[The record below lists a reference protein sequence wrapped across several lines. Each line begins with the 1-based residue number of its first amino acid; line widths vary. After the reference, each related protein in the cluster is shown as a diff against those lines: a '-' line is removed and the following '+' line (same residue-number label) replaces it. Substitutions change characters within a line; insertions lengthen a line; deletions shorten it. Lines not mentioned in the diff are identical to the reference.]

1 MTILNASNLSLEE
14 VQRLFGFQK
23 HYSDSFS
30 NYLSLEPLTEAEEQ
44 ELKQIQH
51 DFDRY
56 LTAGKVSEVAPLLRL
71 AGFYR
76 YPIEILLEENIT
88 DIEVEDEDIK
98 IKGRF
103 DILAVSKAQHPKPQ
117 TYFWILLIESKNSQI
132 DISTGLPQ
140 LLTYAYKNLDNQK
153 SVWGLTTNGR
163 SYQFVY
169 IEQGNPPIY
178 YLLPELNLMERERSS
193 QLLQVLK
200 AICQPFKSV
209 TTSFKSNLSALKNNL
224 TFNVCDRMVR
234 IISAIAFVC
243 NKLILSPKRGYG
255 VNYPP

>member
-1 MTILNASNLSLEE
+1 MTILNARNFSLEE
-14 VQRLFGFQK
+14 VHRLFGFQRQ
-23 HYSDSFS
+23 YNDSFS
-30 NYLSLEPLTEAEEQ
+30 NYLSLEPLTEAEQQ

-56 LTAGKVSEVAPLLRL
+56 LTIGKVSEGQVKFLAVAPLLRL

-76 YPIEILLEENIT
+76 YPIEIVLEENIA
-88 DIEVEDEDIK
+88 DIEIEDEDIK

-103 DILAVSKAQHPKPQ
+103 DILAVSKAQHTKSK
-117 TYFWILLIESKNSQI
+117 TYFWVLLIESKNCQI

-163 SYQFVY
+163 SYQFIY
-169 IEQGNPPIY
+169 IEQENPPIY

-193 QLLQVLK
+193 QLLQILK
-200 AICQPFKSV
+200 AICQ
-209 TTSFKSNLSALKNNL
+209 L
-224 TFNVCDRMVR
+224 
-234 IISAIAFVC
+234 
-243 NKLILSPKRGYG
+243 
-255 VNYPP
+255 

>member
-1 MTILNASNLSLEE
+1 MTILNARNLSLEE
-14 VQRLFGFQK
+14 VERLFGFQEQ
-23 HYSDSFS
+23 YSESFS
-30 NYLSLEPLTEAEEQ
+30 NYLSLEPLTEVEQQ
-44 ELKQIQH
+44 ELVQIRN
-51 DFDRY
+51 DFRRY
-56 LTAGKVSEVAPLLRL
+56 LKGGKVSEGQVKFLAVAPLLRL

-76 YPIEILLEENIT
+76 YPIEIVLEENIA

-103 DILAVSKAQHPKPQ
+103 DILAISKAKHTKPQ
-117 TYFWILLIESKNSQI
+117 TYFWVLLIESKNSQI

-178 YLLPELNLMERERSS
+178 YLLPELNLMERERSN
-193 QLLQVLK
+193 QLLQILK
-200 AICQPFKSV
+200 AICQ
-209 TTSFKSNLSALKNNL
+209 L
-224 TFNVCDRMVR
+224 
-234 IISAIAFVC
+234 
-243 NKLILSPKRGYG
+243 
-255 VNYPP
+255 

>member
-1 MTILNASNLSLEE
+1 MTILNARNLSLEE
-14 VQRLFGFQK
+14 IQRLFGFQK
-23 HYSDSFS
+23 QYSDSFS
-30 NYLSLEPLTEAEEQ
+30 NYLSLQPLTETEQQ

-56 LTAGKVSEVAPLLRL
+56 LTVGKVSEGQVKFLAVAPLLRL

-76 YPIEILLEENIT
+76 YPIEILLEENIA

-103 DILAVSKAQHPKPQ
+103 DILAISKAKHTKPQ
-117 TYFWILLIESKNSQI
+117 TYFWVLLIESKNSQI
-132 DISTGLPQ
+132 DISTALPQ
-140 LLTYAYKNLDNQK
+140 LLTYSYKNLDNQK
-153 SVWGLTTNGR
+153 SVWGLATNGR

-178 YLLPELNLMERERSS
+178 YLLPELNLMERERST

-200 AICQPFKSV
+200 AICQ
-209 TTSFKSNLSALKNNL
+209 L
-224 TFNVCDRMVR
+224 
-234 IISAIAFVC
+234 
-243 NKLILSPKRGYG
+243 
-255 VNYPP
+255 

>member
-1 MTILNASNLSLEE
+1 MTILNARNLSLEE
-14 VQRLFGFQK
+14 VQRLFSFEEQ
-23 HYSDSFS
+23 YSDSFS
-30 NYLSLEPLTEAEEQ
+30 NYLSLEPLLEVEQQ
-44 ELKQIQH
+44 ELLQIRN
-51 DFDRY
+51 DFRRY
-56 LTAGKVSEVAPLLRL
+56 QTAGKVSEGQVKFLAVAPLLRL

-76 YPIEILLEENIT
+76 YPIEIVLEENIA
-88 DIEVEDEDIK
+88 DIEVEDEDIR

-103 DILAVSKAQHPKPQ
+103 DILAISKAKHTKLQK
-117 TYFWILLIESKNSQI
+117 YFWVLLIESKNSQI

-153 SVWGLTTNGR
+153 SVWGLATNGR

-200 AICQPFKSV
+200 AISQ
-209 TTSFKSNLSALKNNL
+209 L
-224 TFNVCDRMVR
+224 
-234 IISAIAFVC
+234 
-243 NKLILSPKRGYG
+243 
-255 VNYPP
+255 

>member
-1 MTILNASNLSLEE
+1 MRILNARNLSLEE
-14 VQRLFGFQK
+14 VQRLFGFQEQN
-23 HYSDSFS
+23 SDSFS
-30 NYLSLEPLTEAEEQ
+30 NYLSLEPLLEVEQQ
-44 ELKQIQH
+44 ELLQIRN
-51 DFDRY
+51 DFRRY
-56 LTAGKVSEVAPLLRL
+56 LTAGKVSEGQVKFLAVAPLLRL

-76 YPIEILLEENIT
+76 YPIEIVLEENIA

-103 DILAVSKAQHPKPQ
+103 DILAISKAKHTKPQ
-117 TYFWILLIESKNSQI
+117 ISFWVLLIESKNSQI

-163 SYQFVY
+163 SYQFIY

-193 QLLQVLK
+193 HLLQVLK
-200 AICQPFKSV
+200 AICQ
-209 TTSFKSNLSALKNNL
+209 L
-224 TFNVCDRMVR
+224 
-234 IISAIAFVC
+234 
-243 NKLILSPKRGYG
+243 
-255 VNYPP
+255 

>member
-1 MTILNASNLSLEE
+1 MTIIDARNLSLEE
-14 VQRLFGFQK
+14 VQRLFGFQQQ
-23 HYSDSFS
+23 YSESFS
-30 NYLSLEPLTEAEEQ
+30 NYLSLEPLTEVEQ
-44 ELKQIQH
+44 QEILQIRN
-51 DFDRY
+51 DFGRY
-56 LTAGKVSEVAPLLRL
+56 LTAGKVSEGQVKFLAVAPLLRL

-76 YPIEILLEENIT
+76 YPIEIVLEENIT

-103 DILAVSKAQHPKPQ
+103 DILAISKAKHSKPK
-117 TYFWILLIESKNSQI
+117 TYFWVLLIESKNSQI

-140 LLTYAYKNLDNQK
+140 LLTYAFKNVDNQK

-200 AICQPFKSV
+200 AICQ
-209 TTSFKSNLSALKNNL
+209 L
-224 TFNVCDRMVR
+224 
-234 IISAIAFVC
+234 
-243 NKLILSPKRGYG
+243 
-255 VNYPP
+255 

>member
-1 MTILNASNLSLEE
+1 MTILNARNLTLEE
-14 VQRLFGFQK
+14 VHRLFGFQK

-30 NYLSLEPLTEAEEQ
+30 NYLSLEPLTEAEQQ
-44 ELKQIQH
+44 ELLQIRN

-56 LTAGKVSEVAPLLRL
+56 LTAGKVSEGQVKFLAVAPLLRL

-76 YPIEILLEENIT
+76 YPIEIVLEENIA

-103 DILAVSKAQHPKPQ
+103 DILAISKAKHTKPQ
-117 TYFWILLIESKNSQI
+117 TYFWVLLIESKNSQI

-153 SVWGLTTNGR
+153 SIWGLTTNGR
-163 SYQFVY
+163 SYQFIY
-169 IEQGNPPIY
+169 LEPGNPPIY
-178 YLLPELNLMERERSS
+178 YLLSELNLMERERST

-200 AICQPFKSV
+200 AICQ
-209 TTSFKSNLSALKNNL
+209 L
-224 TFNVCDRMVR
+224 
-234 IISAIAFVC
+234 
-243 NKLILSPKRGYG
+243 
-255 VNYPP
+255 

>member
-1 MTILNASNLSLEE
+1 MTILNARNLSLEE
-14 VQRLFGFQK
+14 VHRLFGFQRQ
-23 HYSDSFS
+23 YNDSFS
-30 NYLSLEPLTEAEEQ
+30 NYLSLEPLTEAEQQ

-56 LTAGKVSEVAPLLRL
+56 LTIGKVSEGQVKFLAVAPLLRL

-76 YPIEILLEENIT
+76 YPIEILLEENIA

-103 DILAVSKAQHPKPQ
+103 DILAISKAKHTKPQ
-117 TYFWILLIESKNSQI
+117 TYFWVLLIESKNSQI

-140 LLTYAYKNLDNQK
+140 LLTYSYKNLENQK
-153 SVWGLTTNGR
+153 SVWGLVTNGR

-193 QLLQVLK
+193 ELLQVLK
-200 AICQPFKSV
+200 AICQ
-209 TTSFKSNLSALKNNL
+209 L
-224 TFNVCDRMVR
+224 
-234 IISAIAFVC
+234 
-243 NKLILSPKRGYG
+243 
-255 VNYPP
+255 

>member
-1 MTILNASNLSLEE
+1 MTILNARNLSLEK
-14 VQRLFGFQK
+14 VHRLFGFQEQ
-23 HYSDSFS
+23 YSESFS
-30 NYLSLEPLTEAEEQ
+30 NYLSLEHLAEEEQQ
-44 ELKQIQH
+44 ELLQIKN

-56 LTAGKVSEVAPLLRL
+56 LTAGKISKGLVKFFAVAPLLRL

-76 YPIEILLEENIT
+76 YPIEIVLEENIA

-103 DILAVSKAQHPKPQ
+103 DILAISKAKHTKPQ
-117 TYFWILLIESKNSQI
+117 TYFCVLLIESKNSQI

-140 LLTYAYKNLDNQK
+140 LLTYSYKNLDNQK
-153 SVWGLTTNGR
+153 SVWGLATNGR

-200 AICQPFKSV
+200 AICQ
-209 TTSFKSNLSALKNNL
+209 L
-224 TFNVCDRMVR
+224 
-234 IISAIAFVC
+234 
-243 NKLILSPKRGYG
+243 
-255 VNYPP
+255 

>member
-14 VQRLFGFQK
+14 VNRLFGFQRQ
-23 HYSDSFS
+23 YSDSFS
-30 NYLSLEPLTEAEEQ
+30 NYLSLEPLTEAEQQ
-44 ELKQIQH
+44 ELLQIRN

-56 LTAGKVSEVAPLLRL
+56 LTIGKVSEGQVKFLAVAPLLRL

-76 YPIEILLEENIT
+76 YPIEIVLEENIA

-103 DILAVSKAQHPKPQ
+103 DILAISKVKQTKPQ
-117 TYFWILLIESKNSQI
+117 IYFWVLLIESKNSQI

-140 LLTYAYKNLDNQK
+140 LLTYSSKNLDNQK
-153 SVWGLTTNGR
+153 SVWGLITNGR

-200 AICQPFKSV
+200 AICQ
-209 TTSFKSNLSALKNNL
+209 L
-224 TFNVCDRMVR
+224 
-234 IISAIAFVC
+234 
-243 NKLILSPKRGYG
+243 
-255 VNYPP
+255 

>member
-1 MTILNASNLSLEE
+1 MTILNARNLSLEE
-14 VQRLFGFQK
+14 VQRLFGFQEQ
-23 HYSDSFS
+23 YSDSFS
-30 NYLSLEPLTEAEEQ
+30 NYLSLEPLAEAEQQ
-44 ELKQIQH
+44 ELLQIRN
-51 DFDRY
+51 DFRRY
-56 LTAGKVSEVAPLLRL
+56 LTAGKVSEGQVKFLAVAPLLRL

-76 YPIEILLEENIT
+76 YPIEIVLEENIA

-103 DILAVSKAQHPKPQ
+103 DILAISKAKHTKPQ
-117 TYFWILLIESKNSQI
+117 TYFWVLLIESKNSQI

-178 YLLPELNLMERERSS
+178 YLLPELNLMERERSN

-200 AICQPFKSV
+200 AICQ
-209 TTSFKSNLSALKNNL
+209 L
-224 TFNVCDRMVR
+224 
-234 IISAIAFVC
+234 
-243 NKLILSPKRGYG
+243 
-255 VNYPP
+255 

>member
-1 MTILNASNLSLEE
+1 MTILNANNLSLKE
-14 VQRLFGFQK
+14 VHRLFGFQK
-23 HYSDSFS
+23 QYSDSFY
-30 NYLSLEPLTEAEEQ
+30 NYLSLEPLTEAEQQ

-56 LTAGKVSEVAPLLRL
+56 LTTGKVSEGQVKFLAVAPLLRL

-76 YPIEILLEENIT
+76 YPIEIVLEENIA
-88 DIEVEDEDIK
+88 DIEVEDEDIT

-103 DILAVSKAQHPKPQ
+103 DILAVSNAKHTKLQ
-117 TYFWILLIESKNSQI
+117 TYFWVLLIESKNSQI

-140 LLTYAYKNLDNQK
+140 LLTYAYKNLANQK

-169 IEQGNPPIY
+169 LEQGNPPIY
-178 YLLPELNLMERERSS
+178 YLLPELNLMETERSS

-200 AICQPFKSV
+200 AICQ
-209 TTSFKSNLSALKNNL
+209 
-224 TFNVCDRMVR
+224 M
-234 IISAIAFVC
+234 
-243 NKLILSPKRGYG
+243 
-255 VNYPP
+255 

>member
-1 MTILNASNLSLEE
+1 MTILNARNLSLEE
-14 VQRLFGFQK
+14 VHRLFGFQK
-23 HYSDSFS
+23 HYNDSFS
-30 NYLSLEPLTEAEEQ
+30 NYLSLEPLTEVEQQ
-44 ELKQIQH
+44 ELKQIQQ

-56 LTAGKVSEVAPLLRL
+56 LTVGKVSEGQVKFLAVAPLLRL

-76 YPIEILLEENIT
+76 YPIEIVLEENIA
-88 DIEVEDEDIK
+88 DIEVEDEDIR

-103 DILAVSKAQHPKPQ
+103 DILAISKAQHTKPQ
-117 TYFWILLIESKNSQI
+117 TYFLVLLIESKNSQI

-140 LLTYAYKNLDNQK
+140 LLTYSYKNLDNQK

-200 AICQPFKSV
+200 AIFQ
-209 TTSFKSNLSALKNNL
+209 L
-224 TFNVCDRMVR
+224 
-234 IISAIAFVC
+234 
-243 NKLILSPKRGYG
+243 
-255 VNYPP
+255 